1 MQNELNVKQALAV
14 FNQVCEK
21 GDKRDGHYFYQDI
34 EAWHDFD
41 GYTCF
46 LKFNQVTLTLYF
58 HGKYNLDY
66 ADNNDLEGFMR
77 KLAKV
82 AQG

>member
-1 MQNELNVKQALAV
+1 MENELNTKQALSV

-21 GDKRDGHYFYQDI
+21 GEKRETHYYYQDM

-66 ADNNDLEGFMR
+66 SDNGQLESFLR
-77 KLAKV
+77 KLANMSKK
-82 AQG
+82 